1 MTVVPDAWLT
11 AAMGRPSFAVHA
23 ANAQPADVVQALGAH
38 EAPARAFYFAK
49 VPALELEM
57 VKALEGAGFAV
68 VETSLQFQRPIA
80 SGSRPPVPNGVT
92 VSACEPRWK
101 SAVLD
106 IAEHAFR
113 YSRFHV
119 DSCVGHDTA
128 NDVKRQWIES
138 YVEGRRGDA
147 LLVAHQD
154 DRVLGFN
161 AMLVAERPDH
171 AAAVIDLIAVAP
183 GDQQRGI
190 GGVMIE
196 AAARQYQSRCASLE
210 VGTQA
215 ANIPSVRLYERL
227 GFRLV
232 RSQFVL
238 HRHVL

>member
-1 MTVVPDAWLT
+1 MTIVSDAWLT
-11 AAMGRPSFAVHA
+11 ATMGRPSFAVHA
-23 ANAQPADVVQALGAH
+23 AHAAPADVVKALGAH
-38 EAPARAFYFAK
+38 QPPARAFYFAK

-68 VETSLQFQRPIA
+68 VETSLLFERSIA
-80 SGSRPPVPNGVT
+80 SDSGRPVRDSLT
-92 VSACEPRWK
+92 VSAYEPRWK
-101 SAVLD
+101 NAVLD
-106 IAEHAFR
+106 IAERAFR

-119 DSCVGHDTA
+119 DSLVGLDTA
-128 NDVKRQWIES
+128 NHVKRTWIES
-138 YVEGRRGDA
+138 YVDGRRGDT
-147 LLVAHQD
+147 LLVAHHD
-154 DRVLGFN
+154 GRVLGFN

-196 AAARQYQSRCASLE
+196 AAARHYQSRCTSLE

-215 ANIPSVRLYERL
+215 ANVPSVRLYERL